1 MWPASQTPPIQRH
14 RLSTDS
20 INTRHLLYSNISK
33 ADLPDGEVTI
43 KVSAKQLASSRST
56 TFEQLRTTQEQAA
69 HQLLYGLS
77 SSDKPH
83 LRVIHKQVSSS
94 AAIELRNRSTL

>member
-43 KVSAKQLASSRST
+43 KVGAKQLPSSRST
-56 TFEQLRTTQEQAA
+56 TFEQLRTTQEQTA

-77 SSDKPH
+77 SDKPH
-83 LRVIHKQVSSS
+83 LRVVHKQVSSS